1 MKAGFNR
8 KACDSLSFNKH
19 LEDLIMAEKQRIHCS
34 DEQFLQ
40 AVFSS
45 STYCEIAEKTGQKIT
60 TTMARYLRA
69 KETLAKNGIEL
80 PKMERKKPERNI
92 DKESEMVEIVR
103 RLKAHH
109 ANS

>member
-1 MKAGFNR
+1 M
-8 KACDSLSFNKH
+8 S
-19 LEDLIMAEKQRIHCS
+19 EKKRIHCS
-34 DEQFLQ
+34 DEQFLE

-45 STYCEIAEKTGQKIT
+45 STYSEIAEKTGQKIT
-60 TTMARYLRA
+60 TTMARYLRIKDA
-69 KETLAKNGIEL
+69 LAKRNIEL
-80 PKMERKKPERNI
+80 PKMQRKKPERSI